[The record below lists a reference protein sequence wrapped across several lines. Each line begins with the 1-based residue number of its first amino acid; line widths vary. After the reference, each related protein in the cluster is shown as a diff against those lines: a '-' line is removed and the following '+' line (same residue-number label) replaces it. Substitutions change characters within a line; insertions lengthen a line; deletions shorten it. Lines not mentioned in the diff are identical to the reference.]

1 LTAANF
7 QPGAPPPNTFQ
18 LNGVDYSRDALE
30 QLRQQAAA
38 DAAAAGG
45 SRDVPL
51 AQRKLLPSYSSKQA
65 PEEGVKAQLRDIAS
79 EYWAAKERQRAEE
92 AEAGGHRHK

>member
-1 LTAANF
+1 
-7 QPGAPPPNTFQ
+7 
-18 LNGVDYSRDALE
+18 
-30 QLRQQAAA
+30 
-38 DAAAAGG
+38 
-45 SRDVPL
+45 VPL

>member
-1 LTAANF
+1 V
-7 QPGAPPPNTFQ
+7 PPPNTFQ
-18 LNGVDYSRDALE
+18 LNGVDYSKDALE

-38 DAAAAGG
+38 DAAAAAAAGG
-45 SRDVPL
+45 ARDVPL

-79 EYWAAKERQRAEE
+79 EYWAAKERQRADE